1 MCTNRRVLQY
11 VAYRRCILLARLITR
26 QSVSAAHQAL
36 SISSYLNR
44 MTIATSQA
52 MTLIYFFLINDN
64 HVSDAWTFSGIT
76 LRQGYVLQL
85 NRNPEVVVPTASLEE
100 KRLRIRL
107 WTVISIQD
115 TGLALNLKLPPCATV
130 CDITPQTFRYY
141 ESMLDHESQTPT
153 INDVFTSGSYPRG
166 MDEMDSKYLSAFWT
180 LSILVAEHICKPRA
194 LAKPIC
200 RSREHQR
207 DIINQF
213 YEAYN
218 QIPAPYGTLDPERF
232 YHSDE
237 RRSRQQIC
245 LCSNFFQYVM
255 LVAADDNR
263 EDGVPPDYFIT
274 LEAAHEGLQGFFA
287 LFNRFGNETNG
298 WWAYQHRAFEQAV
311 GFYSSPTSCTP
322 MLTFAHSLQLQAC
335 SPTRPSCPRQRGPV
349 GMRRQRCTTSSCRPS
364 ATCTGCWR

>member
-1 MCTNRRVLQY
+1 
-11 VAYRRCILLARLITR
+11 
-26 QSVSAAHQAL
+26 
-36 SISSYLNR
+36 

-107 WTVISIQD
+107 WSVISIQD

-141 ESMLDHESQTPT
+141 ESMLDHESPTPT

-213 YEAYN
+213 YGAYN
-218 QIPAPYGTLDPERF
+218 EIPAPYGALDPERF
-232 YHSDE
+232 YHPDE

-311 GFYSSPTSCTP
+311 GFHFICYIVHTHADARAQFTIASVLADEAKLPSPTGPGRDASAKVYN
-322 MLTFAHSLQLQAC
+322 LLLQAKRDVHRVLEIIKV
-335 SPTRPSCPRQRGPV
+335 SRGYFEFQSV
-349 GMRRQRCTTSSCRPS
+349 KERRYDTLKAVYDAIQIV
-364 ATCTGCWR
+364 